1 MITNFQ
7 EIAERI
13 RTLRE
18 LLGISPKEMAD
29 TVGYSTEDYLRCE
42 NGEVDFTFTFLHKC
56 AEKFQIDIV
65 ELLTGDTP
73 KLSYYTVTR
82 KGEGLPLNRRKGFT
96 YQHLS
101 YLFKNKVCEP
111 FEVLA
116 PYSEEEQN
124 SSIHLSTHEGQE
136 FDYVL
141 EGSLKCCVDG
151 HVEVLRPGD
160 SIYYDSG
167 KPHGMIATG
176 GAPCRFLAIVMKKR

>member
-101 YLFKNKVCEP
+101 FLFKNKVCEP

-136 FDYVL
+136 FNVVVEGRLELTVGKKVL
-141 EGSLKCCVDG
+141 
-151 HVEVLRPGD
+151 VLNEGD
-160 SIYYDSG
+160 SIYFDANQPHCMRALDG
-167 KPHGMIATG
+167 KAVK
-176 GAPCRFLAIVMKKR
+176 FLAVII

>member
-73 KLSYYTVTR
+73 KLS
-82 KGEGLPLNRRKGFT
+82 
-96 YQHLS
+96 
-101 YLFKNKVCEP
+101 
-111 FEVLA
+111 
-116 PYSEEEQN
+116 
-124 SSIHLSTHEGQE
+124 
-136 FDYVL
+136 
-141 EGSLKCCVDG
+141 
-151 HVEVLRPGD
+151 
-160 SIYYDSG
+160 
-167 KPHGMIATG
+167 
-176 GAPCRFLAIVMKKR
+176 